1 MEYKVVPFAASID
14 LKKDTTANIAEQL
27 ESAIKYYN
35 EQDWKYVRVENITT
49 FVNADMG
56 CFGFGARPAQ
66 TLFTHLIIFQ
76 K

>member
-14 LKKDTTANIAEQL
+14 LKKNTSSQIAEQL
-27 ESAIKYYN
+27 ESAIKYYT
-35 EQDWKYVRVENITT
+35 EKDWKYVRVENITT
-49 FVNADMG
+49 FINAEMG

-66 TLFTHLIIFQ
+66 TLFTHLIVFQ

>member
-14 LKKDTTANIAEQL
+14 LKKNSSAQIAEQL
-27 ESAIKYYN
+27 ESAIKHYTAK
-35 EQDWKYVRVENITT
+35 DWQYVRVENITT
-49 FVNADMG
+49 FVHAEVG

-66 TLFTHLIIFQ
+66 TLFTHLVVFQ

>member
-14 LKKDTTANIAEQL
+14 LKKNTSSQIAEQL
-27 ESAIKYYN
+27 ESAIKYYT
-35 EQDWKYVRVENITT
+35 EKDWKYLRVENITT
-49 FVNADMG
+49 FVNAEMG

-66 TLFTHLIIFQ
+66 TLFTHLIVFQ

>member
-14 LKKDTTANIAEQL
+14 LKKNTSVDIAEQL
-27 ESAIKYYN
+27 ESAIKHYT
-35 EQDWKYVRVENITT
+35 ERDWKYVRVENITT
-49 FVNADMG
+49 FVKQEFG

-66 TLFTHLIIFQ
+66 TIFTHLIIFQ